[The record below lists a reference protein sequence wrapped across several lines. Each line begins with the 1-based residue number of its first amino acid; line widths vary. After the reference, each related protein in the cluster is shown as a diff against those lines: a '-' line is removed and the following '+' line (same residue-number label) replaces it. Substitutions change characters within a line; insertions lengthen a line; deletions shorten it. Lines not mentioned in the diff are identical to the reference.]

1 MHNKLQS
8 GRVTH
13 AKYKCSVSTLS
24 RWKHCP
30 KSAQYLTKPKL
41 EEFHIWVWLS
51 SRCGHSNAG
60 CKWKLGNFLKTRFD
74 SCGVICIQACRLNL
88 SLIFYLNCLVAFS
101 FSFVSKIDE
110 FLSEW
115 MIRGF
120 VQSRICGRTWSR
132 IEMWMFLLCSFC
144 LKQFWN
150 HYLLAVC
157 PIATFQSKFRGQVL
171 TSVICTY
178 RRDTNLLFS
187 KYRVIH
193 RFKTFSFP
201 AFLSWITLFP
211 SFLS

>member
-157 PIATFQSKFRGQVL
+157 PFATFLEANFEVRFWPQLFALTAETQIYCFLNTVLFIVSK
-171 TSVICTY
+171 
-178 RRDTNLLFS
+178 
-187 KYRVIH
+187 
-193 RFKTFSFP
+193 RFPFP
-201 AFLSWITLFP
+201 RF
-211 SFLS
+211 